1 MEIDLKEFAKMKR
14 NMIIEYDNIIQSTDY
29 GFLESILYSK
39 YNKLTF
45 LRMLNQNDRLYFL
58 LNRPI
63 KDIFSF
69 LTNGEINENNYK
81 NYHID
86 LNQNSNIYFKDIIVS
101 EFANGLKTLLLN
113 KSIDKLMIAVDVK
126 NKYKLKTLDVLYHE
140 YGDLIKIC
148 DISNIDKYIQSDE
161 YNTVVVNNDTAYRNK
176 EFLNGKSIMIPNMK
190 YLWEKINVDG
200 EEILVTKD
208 RWEEEI
214 ELDTVFFH
222 PFKINKPK
230 ELKFK

>member
-69 LTNGEINENNYK
+69 LKNGEINENNYK

-126 NKYKLKTLDVLYHE
+126 NNYKLKTLDVLYHE
-140 YGDLIKIC
+140 YSDLIKIC

-161 YNTVVVNNDTAYRNK
+161 YNTIVVNNDTAYRNK
-176 EFLNGKSIMIPNMK
+176 EFLNSKSIMIPNMK

-222 PFKINKPK
+222 PFKFNKPK

>member
-86 LNQNSNIYFKDIIVS
+86 LNQNSNIY
-101 EFANGLKTLLLN
+101 
-113 KSIDKLMIAVDVK
+113 
-126 NKYKLKTLDVLYHE
+126 
-140 YGDLIKIC
+140 LI
-148 DISNIDKYIQSDE
+148 
-161 YNTVVVNNDTAYRNK
+161 
-176 EFLNGKSIMIPNMK
+176 
-190 YLWEKINVDG
+190 
-200 EEILVTKD
+200 EESLI
-208 RWEEEI
+208 
-214 ELDTVFFH
+214 H
-222 PFKINKPK
+222 
-230 ELKFK
+230 